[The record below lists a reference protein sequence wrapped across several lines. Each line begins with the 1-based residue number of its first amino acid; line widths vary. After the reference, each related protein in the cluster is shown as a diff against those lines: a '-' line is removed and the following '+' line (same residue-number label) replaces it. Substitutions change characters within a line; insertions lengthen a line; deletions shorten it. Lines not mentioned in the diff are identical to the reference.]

1 MLSTERCRNRFIEYV
16 KDFDQTDT
24 MISRKVSHTIR
35 VADYSKEIAESLKL
49 NKIDVDLAY
58 IIGILHDIGRFRQ
71 VTECR
76 NYSDK
81 IGLGHAKI
89 GDIIL
94 FEENMITEFVDSRE
108 YDNLIRQAV
117 LNHSFFKINDDVTGD
132 ALTFAKIVRDADKL
146 DIFNLF
152 TFDDPIQM
160 GEDSGY
166 VNNDL
171 VTKEVKD
178 AFFNG
183 KQITKDNLNTL
194 MDWFIN
200 MIGFVFDLNYKRSF
214 EILAEKEFLKQIF
227 SIMKD
232 IKKDNNELI
241 GLLNDMEIYI
251 NNYIGEKVNKDTLV

>member
-1 MLSTERCRNRFIEYV
+1 
-16 KDFDQTDT
+16 
-24 MISRKVSHTIR
+24 
-35 VADYSKEIAESLKL
+35 
-49 NKIDVDLAY
+49 
-58 IIGILHDIGRFRQ
+58 
-71 VTECR
+71 
-76 NYSDK
+76 
-81 IGLGHAKI
+81 
-89 GDIIL
+89 
-94 FEENMITEFVDSRE
+94 MITEFVESRE

-132 ALTFAKIVRDADKL
+132 ALIFSKIIRDADKL

-152 TFDDPIQM
+152 TFDDPVQM
-160 GEDSGY
+160 GKDSGY

-200 MIGFVFDLNYKRSF
+200 MVGFVFDLNYKKSF

-232 IKKDNNELI
+232 IKKNNNELI
-241 GLLNDMEIYI
+241 ELLNDMEIYI
-251 NNYIGEKVNKDTLV
+251 NNYIAEKVNENTLI